1 MEWYNTGLY
10 LYKRNLIHGGSRMSK
25 TYRPWNPNQQYL
37 LPPSVQDWLPENN
50 LVYFLLDT
58 VNELDISAITEKYEQ
73 TKRGFPPFHPRM
85 MVALL
90 LYSYCRGIFSSRK
103 IMQACEERLTFRVIA
118 GDDIPNWRT
127 ISDFRKLHIK
137 ELQQLFVQVL
147 QLCQEAGLVKL
158 GHIALDG
165 TKIKANASRHKA
177 MSYGRMLKE
186 EASLKEEIKQLLKKS
201 EAIDQQ
207 EDDKYGPD
215 RRGDEL
221 PEELARRE
229 SRLKRIQE
237 AKKVLEAKAK
247 TAAQEAQK
255 QREQEDSKSGDKPQR
270 GRKRKAVSEVPAYNK
285 QYNFTDPESGIM
297 KANNKGWDQCGNAQ
311 AAVDSKDQIIVAC
324 DVTDESNDKKQFE
337 PMLEQAQE
345 NVGQDKKIKSA
356 LADSSYY
363 SESNVK
369 FAEDKKIDAYIATKR
384 IKHNDPVTKAPGG
397 RPPKDLTVQEK
408 MARKLRTKK
417 GRETYSKRK
426 SIVEPVFGQIKGA
439 RGFVQFSLRGLE
451 KMRGEW
457 AIVCLTHNL
466 LKLFRA
472 QFAIAA

>member
-1 MEWYNTGLY
+1 
-10 LYKRNLIHGGSRMSK
+10 MSK

-37 LPPSVQDWLPENN
+37 LPPSVQDWLPENDM
-50 LVYFLLDT
+50 VYFLLDT

-103 IMQACEERLTFRVIA
+103 IMQACQERISFKVIA
-118 GDDIPNWRT
+118 GDDIPNFRT

-186 EASLKEEIKQLLKKS
+186 EASLKKEIKQLLEKS

-221 PEELARRE
+221 PEEFARRE

-237 AKKVLEAKAK
+237 AKKTLEAKARV
-247 TAAQEAQK
+247 AAQEAQK
-255 QREQEDSKSGDKPQR
+255 QREQEDSKTDDKPKR
-270 GRKRKAVSEVPAYNK
+270 GRRRKAISEIPADNK
-285 QYNFTDPESGIM
+285 QYNFTDPESSIM

-311 AAVDSKDQIIVAC
+311 AAVDSANQIIVAC
-324 DVTDESNDKKQFE
+324 DVTGQSNDKQQFE
-337 PMLEQAQE
+337 PMLEQAQD
-345 NVGQDKKIKSA
+345 NVGQDKKIKAAS
-356 LADSSYY
+356 ADSGYY
-363 SESNVK
+363 SETNAK
-369 FAEDKKIDAYIATKR
+369 FAEDKEIDAYIATKR
-384 IKHNDPVTKAPGG
+384 TKHNDPVPKVPRG

-466 LKLFRA
+466 LKLFRVQSA
-472 QFAIAA
+472 LAA

>member
-1 MEWYNTGLY
+1 MG
-10 LYKRNLIHGGSRMSK
+10 K

-37 LPPSVQDWLPENN
+37 LPPSVQDWLPEND
-50 LVYFLLDT
+50 LVYFILDT

-73 TKRGFPPFHPRM
+73 DKRGFPPFHPRM
-85 MVALL
+85 MATLL

-103 IMQACEERLTFRVIA
+103 IMQACQERISFKVIV
-118 GDDIPNWRT
+118 GDDIPNFRT
-127 ISDFRKLHIK
+127 ISDFRKLHLK
-137 ELQQLFVQVL
+137 ELQQLFVQIL

-186 EASLKEEIKQLLKKS
+186 EKRLTEEIKQLLEK
-201 EAIDQQ
+201 AQAVDQQ
-207 EDDKYGPD
+207 EDDKYGSD

-221 PEELARRE
+221 PEELARRG
-229 SRLKRIQE
+229 SRLKRIHKAKE
-237 AKKVLEAKAK
+237 ALEAKARA
-247 TAAQEAQK
+247 AAQQARK
-255 QREQEDSKSGDKPQR
+255 QREHEDSENDDKPKR
-270 GRKRKAVSEVPAYNK
+270 GRKRKAVSDIPPDNK
-285 QYNFTDPESGIM
+285 QYNFTDPESSIM

-311 AAVDSKDQIIVAC
+311 AVVDSKKQVIVAC
-324 DVTDESNDKKQFE
+324 DVTSQSNDKQQFE

-345 NVGQDKKIKSA
+345 NVGKDKKIKSA
-356 LADSSYY
+356 SADSGYY

-369 FAEDKKIDAYIATKR
+369 FAQDKKIDAYIATKR
-384 IKHNDPVTKAPGG
+384 TKHSDTVMKTPRG

-408 MARKLRTKK
+408 MARKLRTRK

-426 SIVEPVFGQIKGA
+426 SIVEPVFGQIKRA
-439 RGFVQFSLRGLE
+439 RGFVQFSLRGIE

-466 LKLFRA
+466 LKLYRTQCVVA
-472 QFAIAA
+472 G

>member
-1 MEWYNTGLY
+1 
-10 LYKRNLIHGGSRMSK
+10 MSK

-137 ELQQLFVQVL
+137 EMQQLFVQVL

-186 EASLKEEIKQLLKKS
+186 EASLKEEIKQLLEKS
-201 EAIDQQ
+201 EAIDRQ

-247 TAAQEAQK
+247 AAAQEAQK
-255 QREQEDSKSGDKPQR
+255 QREQEDSKSGNKPQR

-285 QYNFTDPESGIM
+285 QYNFTDPESSIM

-337 PMLEQAQE
+337 PMLEQAQD
-345 NVGQDKKIKSA
+345 NVGQDKKIKAAS
-356 LADSSYY
+356 ADSGYY

-369 FAEDKKIDAYIATKR
+369 FAEDKEIDAYIATKR
-384 IKHNDPVTKAPGG
+384 TKHNDPVPKIPRG

>member
-1 MEWYNTGLY
+1 MG
-10 LYKRNLIHGGSRMSK
+10 K

-37 LPPSVQDWLPENN
+37 LPPSVQDWLPGND

-58 VNELDISAITEKYEQ
+58 VNELDISAITQKYEQ
-73 TKRGFPPFHPRM
+73 EKRGFPPFHPCM
-85 MVALL
+85 MAALL
-90 LYSYCRGIFSSRK
+90 LYAYCRGIFSSRK
-103 IMQACEERLTFRVIA
+103 IMQACQERISFKVIV
-118 GDDIPNWRT
+118 GDDIPDFRT
-127 ISDFRKLHIK
+127 ISDFRKLHLK
-137 ELQQLFVQVL
+137 ELQLLFVQVL

-177 MSYGRMLKE
+177 MSYGRMLTE
-186 EASLKEEIKQLLKKS
+186 EKRLKEEIEQLLEKA
-201 EAIDQQ
+201 EAIDEQ
-207 EDDKYGPD
+207 EDNKYGPD

-221 PEELARRE
+221 PEELAHRE

-237 AKKVLEAKAK
+237 AKRALEAKAK
-247 TAAQEAQK
+247 VSAQQARKE
-255 QREQEDSKSGDKPQR
+255 REQEDCTNDDKPKR
-270 GRKRKAVSEVPAYNK
+270 GRKRKAVSEVPADNK

-311 AAVDSKDQIIVAC
+311 AAVDSKKQIIVAC
-324 DVTDESNDKKQFE
+324 DVTSQSNDKQQFE

-345 NVGQDKKIKSA
+345 NVGEDKKIKVAS
-356 LADSSYY
+356 ADSGYY

-369 FAEDKKIDAYIATKR
+369 FAEDKNIDAYIATKR
-384 IKHNDPVTKAPGG
+384 NKHSDSVPKTPRG

-426 SIVEPVFGQIKGA
+426 SIVEPVFGQIKRA
-439 RGFVQFSLRGLE
+439 RGFVQFSLRGIE

-472 QFAIAA
+472 QYAVAA